1 MRAFK
6 KNTKNKWILRAVFLG
21 AILLRGT
28 LSRAAADSPA
38 IETNP
43 SIPAAVSDKTA
54 AEPDSTDAG
63 PSTIDLTQMS
73 LENLGGLNVVVT
85 SSAKE
90 KESLRDATSAIFVIT
105 QEDIQNSGLQ
115 HVADLLRMAPGLLVS
130 RVNANE
136 WAITARGFNSEV
148 NNKMLVLVDGRSV
161 YQSTFGGVNWSELDT
176 MLEDIDRIEVIRG
189 PGGTL
194 WGANAVNGVIN
205 IITKDSKITQGVY
218 ATSLT
223 GSNGNNTAALRYGG
237 KIGDDLYY
245 RIYGQTENWGSFQ
258 TMTGQNA
265 EDSWMAQRAG
275 FWTDLHLET
284 DTLTVEG
291 EYQLGNFDNPV
302 SDFNPLALQNTG
314 SYVND
319 TVERNDHLLAN
330 WVHTFSDG
338 SEGSLLVYYDQI
350 NQQPT
355 NNADII
361 LNTFDAEF
369 QYSFQLNGW
378 NEVTWG
384 GEFRNV
390 SDNYPNPVYLFLYPQ
405 EASLNTYGVFL
416 IDKVTLVDSRL
427 YLTGG
432 VKLEN
437 NPYTG
442 DEWEPSGRLLFTPDS
457 NNSFWAAVS
466 RNVRVPSRV
475 EENMAYFLQA
485 FAAGPT
491 TLYAALVGNTGLTAE
506 DIVSYEMG
514 YRTNFTSSL
523 SLDLAGFY
531 NRYYN
536 VITADYIQY
545 APGTGPATPIGGS
558 YVGEILASNADGGA
572 IYGTEISVKWDI
584 THSLKS
590 AFAYTYNGYDSTM
603 NSISDIFVGNPPP
616 HNIVDGRLSWDATPN
631 LKLNTS
637 YYWVDNTII
646 NDPTG
651 VNTGVVPPYGVWDL
665 GFIWKA
671 TMNWEVSVWGQDL
684 EGSHAEG
691 STFLNSSSP
700 QTGVY
705 GQLTARY

>member
-1 MRAFK
+1 MLAFK
-6 KNTKNKWILRAVFLG
+6 KNKKVKRVLKAVFLG
-21 AILLRGT
+21 AILLTAT
-28 LSRAAADSPA
+28 LSRAAAEETKPSP
-38 IETNP
+38 
-43 SIPAAVSDKTA
+43 SVPAADSNATA
-54 AEPDSTDAG
+54 PEPDSVAAG
-63 PSTIDLTQMS
+63 PSTTDLTQLS

-90 KESLRDATSAIFVIT
+90 EESLRNATSAIFVIT
-105 QEDIQNSGLQ
+105 QEDIRNSGLQ
-115 HVADLLRMAPGLLVS
+115 HVADLLRMVPGLLVS

-136 WAITARGFNSEV
+136 WAVTARGFNSEF

-161 YQSTFGGVNWSELDT
+161 YQATFGGVNWNELDT
-176 MLEDIDRIEVIRG
+176 LLEDIDRIEVIRG

-194 WGANAVNGVIN
+194 WGENAVNGVIN

-223 GSNGNNTAALRYGG
+223 GSNGDNMAALRYGG

-258 TMTGQNA
+258 TTTGQNA

-275 FWTDLHLET
+275 FRTDLHEET
-284 DTLTVEG
+284 DSLTLEG
-291 EYQLGNFDNPV
+291 EYQVGNFDDPQN
-302 SDFNPLALQNTG
+302 DFNALTLQYSGN
-314 SYVND
+314 YVND
-319 TVERNDHLLAN
+319 EVDRDDHLLAH
-330 WVHTFSDG
+330 WVHTFSDN
-338 SEGSLLVYYDQI
+338 SEGSLMVYYDQV
-350 NQQPT
+350 NMLPT
-355 NNADII
+355 NNVGTI
-361 LNTFDAEF
+361 LNTFDAEL
-369 QYSFQLNGW
+369 QYRFQLNGW

-390 SDNYPNPVYLFLYPQ
+390 SDDYSNPITSFYIPE
-405 EASLNTYGVFL
+405 EASLNTYGGFL
-416 IDKVTLVDSRL
+416 NDKVTLVDNRL

-437 NPYTG
+437 TPYTG
-442 DEWEPSGRLLFTPDS
+442 NEWEPSGRLLFTPDS
-457 NNSFWAAVS
+457 NNSLWAAVS

-475 EENMAYFLQA
+475 EEDVNYFQQG

-491 TLYAALVGNTGLTAE
+491 TFYAGLVGNTNLTSE
-506 DIVSYEMG
+506 DIVSYEIG
-514 YRTNFTSSL
+514 YRTNITSGL

-531 NRYYN
+531 NWYYN
-536 VITADYIQY
+536 VITADFIQY

-558 YVGEILASNADGGA
+558 YVSEVLGSNAKGGA
-572 IYGTEISVKWDI
+572 IYGTELSLKWDI
-584 THSLKS
+584 TNSLKS

-603 NSISDIFVGNPPP
+603 NSVENIFAGNPPP
-616 HNIVDGRLSWDATPN
+616 HNILDGRLSWDAASN

-637 YYWVDNTII
+637 YYWVDATPI

-651 VNTGVVPPYGVWDL
+651 VNTGIVPSYGVWDL
-665 GFIWKA
+665 GFSWKA
-671 TMNWEVSVWGQDL
+671 TMNWELSVWGQDL
-684 EGSHAEG
+684 EGAHAEAA
-691 STFLNSSSP
+691 SFLNSSSP